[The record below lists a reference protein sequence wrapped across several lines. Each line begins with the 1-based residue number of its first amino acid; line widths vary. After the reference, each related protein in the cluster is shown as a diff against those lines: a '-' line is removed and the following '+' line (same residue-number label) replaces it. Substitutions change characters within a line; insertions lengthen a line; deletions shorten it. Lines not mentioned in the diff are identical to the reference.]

1 MDHIDAK
8 MQDTDRETG
17 FSDTFNAPDYP
28 ELYEGVVSRR
38 IFAFLIDVT
47 VVALLSSAVF
57 MVTLVLG
64 IFTFGLA
71 WLALGLVF
79 PGVALLYTGFGLSG
93 PQSATFGMRVMDL
106 KVITWS
112 GRKLDFLLAVFHAI
126 GFYVSIVA
134 LTPFVLAIALFEPRG
149 RLLHDLLL
157 GTVIVDRQAADR
169 IL

>member
-1 MDHIDAK
+1 MDHFDAK
-8 MQDTDRETG
+8 TQDSDRKTG
-17 FSDTFNAPDYP
+17 IADTFNAPDHP

-38 IFAFLIDVT
+38 VFAFLIDVT
-47 VVALLSSAVF
+47 IIGLLSCAVF

-64 IFTFGLA
+64 VFTFGLA

-93 PQSATFGMRVMDL
+93 LQSATIGMRMMDL

-112 GRKLDFLLAVFHAI
+112 GQKLDFMLAVFHAI
-126 GFYVSIVA
+126 GFYVSVVILA
-134 LTPFVLAIALFEPRG
+134 PFILAIALFEPRG

-169 IL
+169 IF